1 MKTGMFTLP
10 HTTLRRPALIWYSKG
25 DTDMNEALKLLAST
39 MAGIKQLVIVV
50 EQEKASYATKQ
61 LISWFMSQK
70 YDRNVK
76 MVTRL
81 QTVFV
86 DDHNGNITTETRAYN
101 KAVVAKRTP
110 RNYVDQL
117 VIKIL
122 IPNAPYQPK
131 DYFRMYILTPQM
143 HIFPSTFT
151 DRTSMNNS
159 YPIVDSWGTGQ
170 ASASSD
176 YDYYKMVMS
185 QVETEWSPSHD
196 AKPLK
201 EFFPLDYAM
210 FRPLCEAYEM
220 DSNDE
225 HAWEQIEAYI
235 NIKEPIVRMP
245 QDEQIYSWF
254 MELGIAPAYSNI
266 ETGTSIY
273 DDTIF
278 TSIGKEAIMD
288 ELREFTP
295 ADLLP
300 EFYR

>member
-1 MKTGMFTLP
+1 MKTGMHTLP
-10 HTTLRRPALIWYSKG
+10 HTNLRRPALIWYSKG
-25 DTDMNEALKLLAST
+25 DQDLTEALKLLAST
-39 MAGIKQLVIVV
+39 MQGIKQLVIVV

-76 MVTRL
+76 MVTCL
-81 QTVFV
+81 KHVFIKHQ
-86 DDHNGNITTETRAYN
+86 DGTESTETRAVT

-117 VIKIL
+117 VLKVL

-131 DYFRMYILTPQM
+131 DYFRMYLLTPQM

-185 QVETEWSPSHD
+185 QVEAEWSPSHE

-201 EFFPLDYAM
+201 EFIPTDYAM
-210 FRPLCEAYEM
+210 FRPLCEAYEL
-220 DSNDE
+220 DPSDD
-225 HAWEQIEAYI
+225 HAWEQLEYYVIS
-235 NIKEPIVRMP
+235 KEPIVRLP
-245 QDEQIYSWF
+245 RDEEIYAWF
-254 MELGIAPAYSNI
+254 MELGIAPAYSDINS
-266 ETGTSIY
+266 GTSIF
-273 DDTIF
+273 DDAHL
-278 TSIGKEAIMD
+278 TSIGKEAILD
-288 ELREFTP
+288 EMREFNE

-300 EFYR
+300 EFYK